1 MIFVSFFGVF
11 VSWVELRKSVMR
23 EEQTD
28 LENERDKT
36 ENAANA
42 ADQPRKENKNAAR
55 ALLNPAIIYCPNS
68 VKLCDNANNE
78 ESSTHEQTKTSC
90 EELHHCFIH
99 LSEGTE

>member
-1 MIFVSFFGVF
+1 
-11 VSWVELRKSVMR
+11 MR

-28 LENERDKT
+28 LENERDKA
-36 ENAANA
+36 ENAADA
-42 ADQPRKENKNAAR
+42 GDQQGKENKNAAR
-55 ALLNPAIIYCPNS
+55 TFLNLVILYCPNS
-68 VKLCDNANNE
+68 AKLPDNASNE